1 MSTRNLCYALSTL
14 EKQPTM
20 ALKSIKCSLRCLVVA
35 IAAGFSAVS
44 AWALGDEPRPG
55 ETISQYLTP
64 EILQAIFPG
73 ADKVG
78 EVGGTPPAASVSKG
92 GRQLGYLFSTWD
104 VTQSKG
110 FSNRPLILLVGIDLT
125 GHVTAARLVH
135 HTEPI
140 GILGI
145 KDELFHRFVE
155 NYKGHNLNEGVD
167 IVSELSSS
175 VLGPGSFSQRSAPG
189 SSNAVKIDGVSR
201 ATTSSVLMSDAIVRG
216 GRIVARSRGIL
227 GETKSGITLDID
239 RFAPADWT
247 QLEKTGA
254 VAHLHLSYGELRD
267 KLSVRAAAKIG
278 DPQAAPNDAF
288 LDLYVALV
296 TPAGIGINVL
306 GETWY
311 AQYTAGRGSD
321 EQMILIA
328 ANGPYSLL
336 GPDWEHTDVIVPI
349 QLVQRERTIRLS
361 PKQIKTLPFLHAKN
375 APDLSERALV
385 FFNSKGDFDPVEP
398 WLLRLLVGS
407 DAVSPPSFAS
417 FDLPYR
423 IPEAFLVKAAAAPAG
438 NRAPE
443 AATAGAGPGDKME
456 TAERALPWQAIWS
469 AHRPSIAILGAGLAA
484 LTAMLFLQDVISRRR
499 RLHRVLR
506 VGFLLWTL
514 VWLGWYAGAQ
524 LTIVNLITYIHSLV
538 SDFRWD
544 YLLADPLVA
553 IVSAFTLVGLFLWG
567 RAVFCGWLCPF
578 GALQELTN
586 NAAQWLRIPQLTIP
600 AALHSRLIALKYLL
614 FLGLVVASFLSWD
627 LAMTGT
633 EIEPFKA
640 AIILRFMTE
649 WPMVAYALAVIAAG
663 VFIERFYCR
672 FACPLGGGLAIL
684 GRVRMFDWLHRYPEC
699 GSRCHHCETV
709 CPVGAIKRSG
719 EINMNECFYCLDCQV
734 AYYDDHVCP
743 PLAWRRKRRQ
753 PATTL
758 ADAADHLLIDGA
770 AE

>member
-1 MSTRNLCYALSTL
+1 LA
-14 EKQPTM
+14 EKQRKM
-20 ALKSIKCSLRCLVVA
+20 AAKSINPTLRCLVLWCLILA
-35 IAAGFSAVS
+35 IAAGFTAPV
-44 AWALGDEPRPG
+44 AWALGDEPKPG
-55 ETISQYLTP
+55 PTVSQYLTP
-64 EILQAIFPG
+64 EILQSIFPG

-78 EVGGTPPAASVSKG
+78 EVEGTPPSVSVWRS
-92 GRQLGYLFSTWD
+92 GRVVGYLFSTWD

-125 GHVTAARLVH
+125 GHVTVVRLVH

-155 NYKGHNLNEGVD
+155 NYKGHNLDDGVD

-189 SSNAVKIDGVSR
+189 TSEAVKIEAVSR

-227 GETKSGITLDID
+227 GAPKTGAALDID
-239 RFAPADWT
+239 RFAPADWA
-247 QLEKTGA
+247 QLETSGA
-254 VAHLHLSYGELRD
+254 LAHLHLDYAALRD
-267 KLSVRAAAKIG
+267 KISVRASGKIG
-278 DPQAAPNDAF
+278 DPQAAPGDTF
-288 LDLYVALV
+288 LDLYTALV
-296 TPAGIGINVL
+296 TPAGIGINLL

-311 AQYTAGRGSD
+311 AQYTAGRGID

-328 ANGPYSLL
+328 ASGPYSFL
-336 GPDWEHTDVIVPI
+336 GSDWEHADAIIPI
-349 QLVQRERTIRLS
+349 QVVQGDRTIRLV
-361 PKQIKTLPFLHAKN
+361 PKQIKTLPFLHARN
-375 APDLSERALV
+375 GPDLSERALI
-385 FFNSKGDFDPVEP
+385 FFKDKGDFDPLQP
-398 WLLRLLVGS
+398 WRVRLLVGT
-407 DAVSPPSFAS
+407 DAISPPSFAS

-423 IPEAFLVKAAAAPAG
+423 LPETYVVKAAAAPASD
-438 NRAPE
+438 RPPE
-443 AATAGAGPGDKME
+443 AATSPAVAPAV
-456 TAERALPWQAIWS
+456 AEAAEKALPWQAIWS
-469 AHRPSIAILGAGLAA
+469 SHRVSIAILCAGLAM
-484 LTAMLFLQDVISRRR
+484 LTIILSLQDVISRRR

-506 VGFLLWTL
+506 VAFLLWTL

-524 LTIVNLITYIHSLV
+524 LTIVNLLTYIHSLV
-538 SDFRWD
+538 VDFRWD

-553 IVSAFTLVGLFLWG
+553 ILSAFTLVGLFLWG

-586 NAAQWLRIPQLTIP
+586 DVARRLRVPQLTIP
-600 AALHSRLIALKYLL
+600 PLLHDRLMALKYLL
-614 FLGLVVASFLSWD
+614 FLGLVITSFLSWE

-633 EIEPFKA
+633 EVEPFKA

-649 WPMVAYALAVIAAG
+649 WPMVVYALVVIAAS

-684 GRVRMFDWLHRYPEC
+684 GRVRMFDWLHRRPEC
-699 GSRCHHCETV
+699 GSPCHHCETV
-709 CPVGAIKRSG
+709 CPVGAIKPSG
-719 EINMNECFYCLDCQV
+719 AINMNECFYCLDCQV

-743 PLAWRRKRRQ
+743 PLAWRRKRRESVTE
-753 PATTL
+753 PAGAL
-758 ADAADHLLIDGA
+758 QHAVNPGA

>member
-1 MSTRNLCYALSTL
+1 MAAKSFKLTL
-14 EKQPTM
+14 RR
-20 ALKSIKCSLRCLVVA
+20 LVLWCLVLA
-35 IAAGFSAVS
+35 IAAGFTTPI

-55 ETISQYLTP
+55 PTVSQYLTP
-64 EILQAIFPG
+64 EILQSIFPG

-78 EVGGTPPAASVSKG
+78 EVEGNPPAVSVAKG
-92 GRQLGYLFSTWD
+92 GRLLGYLFSTWD

-110 FSNRPLILLVGIDLT
+110 FSNRPLILLVGIDLN
-125 GHVTAARLVH
+125 GRVTAARLVH

-155 NYKGHNLNEGVD
+155 NYKGHNLNDGVD

-189 SSNAVKIDGVSR
+189 TSEAVKIDAVSR

-227 GETKSGITLDID
+227 GAPKIGAALDID
-239 RFAPADWT
+239 RFAPADWA
-247 QLEKTGA
+247 QLEASGA
-254 VAHLHLSYGELRD
+254 LAHLHLDYAALRD
-267 KLSVRAAAKIG
+267 KISVRASGKVG
-278 DPQAAPNDAF
+278 DPQAAPGDTF
-288 LDLYVALV
+288 LDLYAALV
-296 TPAGIGINVL
+296 TPAGIGINLL

-311 AQYTAGRGSD
+311 AQYTAGRGID

-328 ANGPYSLL
+328 ANGPYSFL
-336 GPDWEHTDVIVPI
+336 GPDWEHADAIAPI
-349 QLVQRERTIRLS
+349 QVVQGDRTIKLS
-361 PKQIKTLPFLHAKN
+361 PKQIKTLPFLHARN
-375 APDLSERALV
+375 GPDLSEHALV
-385 FFNSKGDFDPVEP
+385 FFKDKSDFDPLQP
-398 WLLRLLVGS
+398 WQVRLLVGS
-407 DAVSPPSFAS
+407 DAINPPSFAG
-417 FDLPYR
+417 FDLPYHL
-423 IPEAFLVKAAAAPAG
+423 PETYVVKAAAAPAG
-438 NRAPE
+438 NRTPE
-443 AATAGAGPGDKME
+443 AATSPAVAPAA
-456 TAERALPWQAIWS
+456 AEAAEKALPWQAIWS
-469 AHRPSIAILGAGLAA
+469 SHRVSIAILCAGLAV
-484 LTAMLFLQDVISRRR
+484 LTIILFLQDVISRRR

-506 VGFLLWTL
+506 VAFLLWTL

-524 LTIVNLITYIHSLV
+524 LTIVNLLTYIHSLTV
-538 SDFRWD
+538 DFRWD

-553 IVSAFTLVGLFLWG
+553 ILSAFTLVGLFLWG

-586 NAAQWLRIPQLTIP
+586 DVARWLRLPQLTIP
-600 AALHSRLIALKYLL
+600 PLLHDRLMALKYLL
-614 FLGLVVASFLSWD
+614 FLGLVVTSFLSWE

-649 WPMVAYALAVIAAG
+649 WPMVVYALLVLAAS

-684 GRVRMFDWLHRYPEC
+684 GRVRMFDWLHRHPEC
-699 GSRCHHCETV
+699 GSRCHHCEAV
-709 CPVGAIKRSG
+709 CPVGAIKPSG
-719 EINMNECFYCLDCQV
+719 AINMNECFYCLDCQV

-743 PLAWRRKRRQ
+743 PLAWRRKRRESAGV
-753 PATTL
+753 PAGAL
-758 ADAADHLLIDGA
+758 QHALNSGA